1 MEPLNNTTSNWDRWL
16 WFAPPLILAITLGV
30 LYAMGRPLICTCGTV
45 ELWHG
50 AINSAEDS
58 QHIADWYSFSHVI
71 HGFLFYLALWLCAHK
86 INWLKPTW
94 SRFTMAVL
102 LESAWEVLEN
112 TPLIINRYREAT
124 IALGYNGD
132 SILNSTSDI
141 LFMSLGFVLA
151 MRFPVWLTICI
162 ALALE
167 VTTAI
172 LIRDNLTLNILMLV
186 FPVDA
191 VHQWQGG

>member
-1 MEPLNNTTSNWDRWL
+1 
-16 WFAPPLILAITLGV
+16 
-30 LYAMGRPLICTCGTV
+30 
-45 ELWHG
+45 
-50 AINSAEDS
+50 
-58 QHIADWYSFSHVI
+58 
-71 HGFLFYLALWLCAHK
+71 
-86 INWLKPTW
+86 
-94 SRFTMAVL
+94 MAVL

-132 SILNSTSDI
+132 SILNSTCDI

-162 ALALE
+162 AVALE
-167 VTTAI
+167 VATAI

-191 VHQWQGG
+191 VHQWQIG

>member
-1 MEPLNNTTSNWDRWL
+1 
-16 WFAPPLILAITLGV
+16 
-30 LYAMGRPLICTCGTV
+30 C
-45 ELWHG
+45 
-50 AINSAEDS
+50 
-58 QHIADWYSFSHVI
+58 
-71 HGFLFYLALWLCAHK
+71 
-86 INWLKPTW
+86 
-94 SRFTMAVL
+94 
-102 LESAWEVLEN
+102 
-112 TPLIINRYREAT
+112 
-124 IALGYNGD
+124 
-132 SILNSTSDI
+132 DI